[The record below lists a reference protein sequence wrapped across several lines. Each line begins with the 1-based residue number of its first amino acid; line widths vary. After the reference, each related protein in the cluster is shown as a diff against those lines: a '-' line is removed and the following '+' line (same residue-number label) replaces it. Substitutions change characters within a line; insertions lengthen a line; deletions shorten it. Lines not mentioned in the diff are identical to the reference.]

1 MTRIKSKAIVLALF
15 SGLLLAAPPWARA
28 QQVDEEIKALKERL
42 ATLENKQIELK
53 KEATAAAEAL
63 PTFSYRPGNG
73 LNIEAAD
80 KSWGFRATLESHFR
94 MYFTKGQDQYE
105 RTNGEIEAR
114 RFRPAFFY
122 CIDNCLW
129 EIEMAF
135 DKDGFGGD
143 SLFQRAAVHFHAEDL
158 NPWLPTIDFGNDVS
172 TSAGGTIR
180 QGSSAIGS
188 QADYDLLSRNN
199 GFNTGSSGI
208 GIVLN
213 WDDRSLSSIGIP
225 GRISRFQLA
234 YATPGKGSDNT
245 FLFTDKRDLV
255 THFGIEPFSEVK
267 NKWISGL
274 KYEIG
279 WFHCAVDDR
288 AGAANSCNRSR
299 LREGENG
306 ANSATTLYDTGT
318 LVGRGRQDYINT
330 GLQWTVGPY
339 RFRGMLGFNN
349 YSGGNNAVNSA
360 ALRGDPSGRVFLIAH
375 DLFLWSPKGWLTGSA
390 GTPGSILLG
399 QHFERNSMKCNN
411 CPTINGGQFHRER
424 VLLREWDIWYFVAPR
439 MSVGANFRWY
449 DASNL
454 RNGAGQAQD
463 QIFNKENA
471 RSGAGGDWVNVTLN
485 WRYTF

>member
-1 MTRIKSKAIVLALF
+1 MKKKAYWVASMLAAF
-15 SGLLLAAPPWARA
+15 LLAAGTARA
-28 QQVDEEIKALKERL
+28 QSVDDKIKSLEQELGKLKEQ
-42 ATLENKQIELK
+42 QIELK
-53 KEATAAAEAL
+53 KDATAAAEAL

-80 KSWGFRATLESHFR
+80 KSWGFRTTIETHFR
-94 MYFTKGQDQYE
+94 MYFNAGQDQYE

-122 CIDNCLW
+122 CVDNCLW

-135 DKDGFGGD
+135 DKDGFGGN
-143 SLFQRAAVHFHAEDL
+143 SLFQRAAVHFHAENL
-158 NPWLPTIDFGNDVS
+158 NPWLPTIDFGVDVS

-180 QGSSAIGS
+180 QGSSATGT

-208 GIVLN
+208 GIVFN
-213 WDDRSLSSIGIP
+213 WDDRSLSGIGIP
-225 GRISRFQLA
+225 GRITRLQLA

-245 FLFTDKRDLV
+245 FQFTDKKDLV
-255 THFGIEPFSEVK
+255 THLGIEPFSQVK

-274 KYEIG
+274 RYEVG

-288 AGAANSCNRSR
+288 AGASNSCNMSR
-299 LREGENG
+299 LRENENG
-306 ANSATTLYDTGT
+306 ANNSTTIYNTGT

-339 RFRGMLGFNN
+339 RFRGMLGFQN

-360 ALRGDPSGRVFLIAH
+360 ALRGDPEGRVFLIAH
-375 DLFLWSPKGWLTGSA
+375 DLFLWSPKGFLTGSA
-390 GTPGSILLG
+390 STPGSILFG
-399 QHFERNSMKCNN
+399 THFERNSMRCNN
-411 CPTINGGQFHRER
+411 CPTINNGQFHRER
-424 VLLREWDIWYFVAPR
+424 VLLREWDLWYFIAPS
-439 MSVGANFRWY
+439 MSVGVNWIWY

-454 RNGAGQAQD
+454 TTGAGSAQD
-463 QIFNKENA
+463 QIFNKANA
-471 RSGAGGDWVNVTLN
+471 RPGSGGDWMNVILN

>member
-1 MTRIKSKAIVLALF
+1 MKKGYWVASMLAAF
-15 SGLLLAAPPWARA
+15 LLAAGTARA
-28 QQVDEEIKALKERL
+28 QSVDDKIKSLEQELGKLKE
-42 ATLENKQIELK
+42 QQVELK
-53 KEATAAAEAL
+53 KDATAAAEAL

-80 KSWGFRATLESHFR
+80 KSWGLRATIETHFR
-94 MYFTKGQDQYE
+94 MYFTEGQDQYE

-122 CIDNCLW
+122 CVDNCLW
-129 EIEMAF
+129 EIEAAF
-135 DKDGFGGD
+135 DKDGFGGN

-158 NPWLPTIDFGNDVS
+158 NPWLPTIDFGADVS

-180 QGSSAIGS
+180 QGSSATGS

-208 GIVLN
+208 GIVFN
-213 WDDRSLSSIGIP
+213 WDDRSLSGIGIP
-225 GRISRFQLA
+225 GRITRLQLA
-234 YATPGKGSDNT
+234 YATPGKGADNT
-245 FLFTDKRDLV
+245 FLFTDRRDFV
-255 THFGIEPFSEVK
+255 GHFGIEPFSQVK

-274 KYEIG
+274 RYEVG
-279 WFHCAVDDR
+279 WFRCAVDDR
-288 AGAANSCNRSR
+288 AQAANSCNRSR

-306 ANSATTLYDTGT
+306 ANANTTLYDTGT

-360 ALRGDPSGRVFLIAH
+360 ALRGDPQGRVFLIGH
-375 DLFLWSPKGWLTGSA
+375 DLFIWSPKGFLTGSA
-390 GTPGSILLG
+390 STPGSILLG
-399 QHFERNSMKCNN
+399 QHFERNSMRCNN

-424 VLLREWDIWYFVAPR
+424 VLLREWDLWYFVAPS

-471 RSGAGGDWVNVTLN
+471 RPGAGGDWVNVTLN